1 MHFRAVQMC
10 SGNETDAHMT
20 ASVSVIQHRVT
31 QMVDSG
37 TVRGLVTSD
46 AAGTYVVIDAVTPE
60 ELLAGRAVSRQV
72 RVQAAPPLGWHLVRG
87 PLLLWTSPYVNTLR
101 DGPAVQKAFQK

>member
-1 MHFRAVQMC
+1 
-10 SGNETDAHMT
+10 MT
-20 ASVSVIQHRVT
+20 AYVNSIQHRVI

-60 ELLAGRAVSRQV
+60 ELLAGRAVSREV

-87 PLLLWTSPYVNTLR
+87 PLLLWTSPHVNTLR